1 MPQIV
6 RLERAPGSDLTAYT
20 ARREGEVAGTIAI
33 PTRDHVGTGLFI
45 SMMMADWGFLPPG
58 QTISWQ
64 VIEGSILPSQR
75 NELVQRMLGDWIL
88 FIDSDMSFQPDAIGR
103 LVKVREEH
111 DLDIVGGLCF
121 QRKEPYQPTLY
132 MREQPTSGGYSFLE
146 KWDTDLVEV
155 DATGFAFILIHR
167 RVFERMVR
175 VYEERP
181 DFVWPSVEDRKRMP
195 PPNFFRWMDGFGED
209 LRFCQDAKAIGCRI
223 YVDTRI
229 EIDHGASQVVN
240 KRSFLR
246 ELAYREPEVEVARRE
261 LNDRLGLPTMT
272 AAEARERLGWT

>member
-6 RLERAPGSDLTAYT
+6 RLERAPGSDLTAYS
-20 ARREGEVAGTIAI
+20 ARRDGAVAGTIAI

-45 SMMMADWGFLPPG
+45 SMMMADWSFLEPG
-58 QTISWQ
+58 QSISWQ
-64 VIEGSILPSQR
+64 VVEGSILPSQR
-75 NELVQRMLGDWIL
+75 NELVQRMQGDWIL
-88 FIDSDMSFQPDAIGR
+88 FVDADMSFSPDAIGR

-121 QRKEPYQPTLY
+121 QRKDPHQPTLY
-132 MREQPTSGGYSFLE
+132 MREKPTEGGYTFLE
-146 KWDTDLVEV
+146 QWDTDLVEV
-155 DATGFAFILIHR
+155 DGTGFAFILIHR

-181 DFVWPSVEDRKRMP
+181 GFHWPPIEQRESMP
-195 PPNFFRWMDGFGED
+195 PPNFFRWMDGVGED

-229 EIDHGASQVVN
+229 EIDHVSETTIN
-240 KRSFLR
+240 HRSFLQ
-246 ELAYREPEVEVARRE
+246 ELATRDPEVEQARRE
-261 LNDRLGLPTMT
+261 LNDQLGLPTMT
-272 AAEARERLGWT
+272 AAEARDRLR